1 MNQLKTSVICRGL
14 REFQESPWRETW
26 LVSFHLP
33 LTQLRKQMPAALSKR
48 RNPLERGHSRNSS
61 GEAAIQLRKNILFRE
76 MSRKKHTG
84 KRNIQV

>member
-1 MNQLKTSVICRGL
+1 M
-14 REFQESPWRETW
+14 ETW
-26 LVSFHLP
+26 LVAFHPP
-33 LTQLRKQMPAALSKR
+33 LTQLRKQMPAVLSKR

-76 MSRKKHTG
+76 MSRKKHTR